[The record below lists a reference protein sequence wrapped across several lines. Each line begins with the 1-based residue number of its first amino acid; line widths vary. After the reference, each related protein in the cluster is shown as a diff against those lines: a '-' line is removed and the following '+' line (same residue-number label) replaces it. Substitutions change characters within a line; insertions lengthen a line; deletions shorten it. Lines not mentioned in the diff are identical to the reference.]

1 MSNEVF
7 ENVKRLPADKQQE
20 VEDFINFLATKY
32 HTESAN
38 AKTLADK
45 RRLNFGRLNGKT
57 YISDDFNTTPEDF
70 KDYL

>member
-7 ENVKRLPADKQQE
+7 EKVKRLPADKQQE

-32 HTESAN
+32 LPESAN
-38 AKTLADK
+38 VKTLADK
-45 RRLNFGRLNGKT
+45 RRLNFGRLNGKI